1 MLEPEIAAFV
11 AAVDAWYPSGA
22 AACAPDEQ
30 RRLYDRFA
38 AAWTPATL
46 PAGIARQDAVW
57 QAPHGQPIALRRY
70 APSHGAP
77 RGTVLFFH
85 GGGFVVGS
93 LDSHQLITAQLAADT
108 GLAVIAVDYRLAPE
122 HRAPAA
128 LEDCAAVA
136 RAARDARLPFGPC
149 AAPLTLAG
157 DSAGGNLAAAVATV
171 LRDADARGIDGIDGV
186 ALVYPMLGFE
196 PQSPARETEAHAPM
210 LTLDDVHRYR
220 AWYWGEGEATA
231 RSGDRASHA
240 DPLLRAS
247 LPLEAARF
255 DGLPPVL
262 AIGAEHDPLRD
273 DARVYVERI
282 RAAGGRARYWMG
294 EGLVHGC
301 WRALATSPQAARL
314 HRMVGAFLLAPDA

>member
-11 AAVDAWYPSGA
+11 AAVDAWYPADA
-22 AACAPDEQ
+22 AARSPDEQ

-38 AAWTPATL
+38 AEWTPAAL
-46 PAGIARQDAVW
+46 PAGIVQQDAVW
-57 QAPHGQPIALRRY
+57 HAPDGRAIALRRY
-70 APSHGAP
+70 TAAHGKP

-93 LDSHQLITAQLAADT
+93 LASHALITVQLAADT
-108 GLAVIAVDYRLAPE
+108 GLDVIAVDYRLAPE

-128 LEDCAAVA
+128 LEDCLAVT
-136 RAARDARLPFGPC
+136 RAARDARWPFGPC
-149 AAPLTLAG
+149 VHPLTLAG
-157 DSAGGNLAAAVATV
+157 DSAGGMLAAAVATA
-171 LRDADARGIDGIDGV
+171 LREAGESGIDGI

-220 AWYWGEGEATA
+220 ALYWG
-231 RSGDRASHA
+231 DRLDGQLDGGLSDALL
-240 DPLLRAS
+240 DGNPLLRAS
-247 LPLEAARF
+247 VPLAASRF

-282 RAAGGRARYWMG
+282 RAAGGAAHYWMG

-301 WRALATSPQAARL
+301 WRALGTSPQAARM
-314 HRMVGAFLLAPDA
+314 HRTVGGFLLAPHA

>member
-11 AAVDAWYPSGA
+11 AAVDAWYPADA
-22 AACAPDEQ
+22 AAHSPDEQ
-30 RRLYDRFA
+30 RRLYDRFSA
-38 AAWTPATL
+38 EWTPAAL
-46 PAGIARQDAVW
+46 PAGIVQHDAVW
-57 QAPHGQPIALRRY
+57 RAPGGRTIALRRY
-70 APSHGAP
+70 TCEHGTP

-93 LDSHQLITAQLAADT
+93 LDSHALITARLAADT
-108 GLAVIAVDYRLAPE
+108 GLDVIAVDYRLAPE

-128 LEDCAAVA
+128 LDDCLVVT
-136 RAARDARLPFGPC
+136 RAARDAHWPFGPC
-149 AAPLTLAG
+149 VPPLTLAG
-157 DSAGGNLAAAVATV
+157 DSAGGMLAAAVATA
-171 LRDADARGIDGIDGV
+171 LRDAGERNVDGI

-196 PQSPARETEAHAPM
+196 PQSPAREAEAHAPM

-220 AWYWGEGEATA
+220 ALYWG
-231 RSGDRASHA
+231 GDLA
-240 DPLLRAS
+240 DVLRDGNPLLRAS
-247 LPLEAARF
+247 IPLEATRF

-282 RAAGGRARYWMG
+282 RAAGGIAHYWMG

-301 WRALATSPQAARL
+301 WRALGTSPQAARM
-314 HRMVGAFLLAPDA
+314 HRLVGGFLLAPHA

>member
-11 AAVDAWYPSGA
+11 AAVDAWYPADA
-22 AACAPDEQ
+22 AARSPGEQ

-38 AAWTPATL
+38 AEWTPAAL
-46 PAGIARQDAVW
+46 PAGIVQQDAVW
-57 QAPHGQPIALRRY
+57 HARDGRAIALRRY
-70 APSHGAP
+70 SSVHGTS

-93 LDSHQLITAQLAADT
+93 LDSHALITAQLAAET
-108 GLAVIAVDYRLAPE
+108 GLDVIAVDYRLAPE

-128 LEDCAAVA
+128 LEDCLEVT
-136 RAARDARLPFGPC
+136 RAARDARWPFGPC
-149 AAPLTLAG
+149 VHPLTLAG
-157 DSAGGNLAAAVATV
+157 DSAGGMLAAAVATA
-171 LRDADARGIDGIDGV
+171 LRDAGERNVDGI

-196 PQSPARETEAHAPM
+196 PQSPACETEAHAPM

-220 AWYWGEGEATA
+220 ELYWEGEL
-231 RSGDRASHA
+231 SDVLLN
-240 DPLLRAS
+240 DNPLLRAS
-247 LPLEAARF
+247 VPLEAARF

-282 RAAGGRARYWMG
+282 RAAGGVAHGWTG

-301 WRALATSPQAARL
+301 WRALGTSPQAARM
-314 HRMVGAFLLAPDA
+314 HRLVGGFLLAPHA

>member
-11 AAVDAWYPSGA
+11 AAVDAWYPADA
-22 AACAPDEQ
+22 AARSPDEQ
-30 RRLYDRFA
+30 RRFYDRFA
-38 AAWTPATL
+38 AEWTPAAL
-46 PAGIARQDAVW
+46 PAGIVQQDAVW
-57 QAPHGQPIALRRY
+57 HAPDGRAIALRRY
-70 APSHGAP
+70 TSAHRAS

-93 LDSHQLITAQLAADT
+93 LDSHALITAQLAADT
-108 GLAVIAVDYRLAPE
+108 GLDVIAVDYRLAPE

-128 LEDCAAVA
+128 LEDCLEVT
-136 RAARDARLPFGPC
+136 RAARDARWPFGPC
-149 AAPLTLAG
+149 VHPLTLAG
-157 DSAGGNLAAAVATV
+157 DSAGGMLAAAVATA
-171 LRDADARGIDGIDGV
+171 LRDAGERNVDGI

-220 AWYWGEGEATA
+220 ELYWD
-231 RSGDRASHA
+231 GDLSDVLLNA

-247 LPLEAARF
+247 APLEAVRF

-282 RAAGGRARYWMG
+282 RAAGGVAHDWMG

-301 WRALATSPQAARL
+301 WRALGTSPQAARM
-314 HRMVGAFLLAPDA
+314 HRMVGGFLLAPHA

>member
-11 AAVDAWYPSGA
+11 AAVDAWYPAEA
-22 AACAPDEQ
+22 AARSPAEQ

-38 AAWTPATL
+38 AEWTPPAL
-46 PAGIARQDAVW
+46 PAGIVQQDAVW
-57 QAPHGQPIALRRY
+57 HASDGRAIALRRY
-70 APSHGAP
+70 MSVHGTP

-93 LDSHQLITAQLAADT
+93 LDSHALITAQLAADT
-108 GLAVIAVDYRLAPE
+108 GLDVIAVDYRLAPE

-128 LEDCAAVA
+128 LEDCLAVT
-136 RAARDARLPFGPC
+136 RAARDARWPFGPC
-149 AAPLTLAG
+149 VHPLTLAG
-157 DSAGGNLAAAVATV
+157 DSAGGMLAAGVATA
-171 LRDADARGIDGIDGV
+171 LRDAGEGGVDGI

-220 AWYWGEGEATA
+220 ALYWEGGLLDAL
-231 RSGDRASHA
+231 GDGN
-240 DPLLRAS
+240 PLLRAS
-247 LPLEAARF
+247 VPLAASRF

-282 RAAGGRARYWMG
+282 RAAGGAAHYWMG

-301 WRALATSPQAARL
+301 WRALGTSSQAARL
-314 HRMVGAFLLAPDA
+314 HRTVGGFLLAPHA

>member
-11 AAVDAWYPSGA
+11 AAVDAWYPADA
-22 AACAPDEQ
+22 AARSSDEQ

-38 AAWTPATL
+38 AAWTPAAL
-46 PAGIARQDAVW
+46 PAGIVQQDAVW
-57 QAPHGQPIALRRY
+57 HAPDGRAIALRCY
-70 APSHGAP
+70 AAAHGTS

-93 LDSHQLITAQLAADT
+93 LDSHALITAQLAADT
-108 GLAVIAVDYRLAPE
+108 GLDVIAVDYRLAPE

-128 LEDCAAVA
+128 LDDCLAVT
-136 RAARDARLPFGPC
+136 RAARDARWPFGPC
-149 AAPLTLAG
+149 VRPLTLAG
-157 DSAGGNLAAAVATV
+157 DSAGGMLAAAVATA
-171 LRDADARGIDGIDGV
+171 LRDAGEGGLDGI
-186 ALVYPMLGFE
+186 ALVYPMLGIE

-220 AWYWGEGEATA
+220 ALYWDGRLDGQFD
-231 RSGDRASHA
+231 G

-247 LPLEAARF
+247 VPLAASRF

-282 RAAGGRARYWMG
+282 RAAGGAAQYWMG

-301 WRALATSPQAARL
+301 WRALGTSPQAARL
-314 HRMVGAFLLAPDA
+314 HRMVGGFLLAPHA

>member
-11 AAVDAWYPSGA
+11 AAVDAWYPADA
-22 AACAPDEQ
+22 AARSPAEQ

-38 AAWTPATL
+38 AEWTPPAL
-46 PAGIARQDAVW
+46 PAGIVQQDAVW
-57 QAPHGQPIALRRY
+57 HASDGRAIALRRY
-70 APSHGAP
+70 TSVHGTP

-93 LDSHQLITAQLAADT
+93 LDSHALITAQLAADT
-108 GLAVIAVDYRLAPE
+108 GLDVIAVDYRLAPE

-128 LEDCAAVA
+128 LEDCLAVT
-136 RAARDARLPFGPC
+136 RAARDARWPFGPC
-149 AAPLTLAG
+149 MHPLTLAG
-157 DSAGGNLAAAVATV
+157 DSAGGMLAAGVATA
-171 LRDADARGIDGIDGV
+171 LRDAGEGGVDGI

-220 AWYWGEGEATA
+220 ALYWEGGLLDAL
-231 RSGDRASHA
+231 GDGN
-240 DPLLRAS
+240 PLLRAS
-247 LPLEAARF
+247 VPLAASRF

-282 RAAGGRARYWMG
+282 RAAGGAAHYWMG

-301 WRALATSPQAARL
+301 WRALGTSPQAARL
-314 HRMVGAFLLAPDA
+314 HRTVGGFLLAPHA

>member
-11 AAVDAWYPSGA
+11 AAVDAWYPADA
-22 AACAPDEQ
+22 AARSPDEQ

-38 AAWTPATL
+38 AAWTPAAL
-46 PAGIARQDAVW
+46 PAGIVQQDAVW
-57 QAPHGQPIALRRY
+57 QAPDGRAIALRRY
-70 APSHGAP
+70 TAAHGTS

-93 LDSHQLITAQLAADT
+93 LDSHALITAQLAADT
-108 GLAVIAVDYRLAPE
+108 GLDVIAVDYRLAPE

-128 LEDCAAVA
+128 LDDCLAVT
-136 RAARDARLPFGPC
+136 RAARDARWPFGAC
-149 AAPLTLAG
+149 VHPLTLAG
-157 DSAGGNLAAAVATV
+157 DSAGGMLAAAVATA
-171 LRDADARGIDGIDGV
+171 LRDAGEGGLDGI

-220 AWYWGEGEATA
+220 ALYWDGPLDGQFD
-231 RSGDRASHA
+231 G
-240 DPLLRAS
+240 DPLLHAS
-247 LPLEAARF
+247 VPLAASRF

-282 RAAGGRARYWMG
+282 RAAGGTAQYWMG

-301 WRALATSPQAARL
+301 WRALGTSPQAARL
-314 HRMVGAFLLAPDA
+314 HRMVGGFLLAPHA

>member
-11 AAVDAWYPSGA
+11 AAVDAWYPADA
-22 AACAPDEQ
+22 AARSPDEQ

-38 AAWTPATL
+38 AEWTPAAL
-46 PAGIARQDAVW
+46 PAGIVQHDAVW
-57 QAPHGQPIALRRY
+57 RAPGGRTIALRRY
-70 APSHGAP
+70 TCAHGTP

-93 LDSHQLITAQLAADT
+93 LDSHALITARLAADT
-108 GLAVIAVDYRLAPE
+108 GLDVIAVDYRLAPE

-128 LEDCAAVA
+128 LDNCLEVT
-136 RAARDARLPFGPC
+136 RAARDAHWPFGPC
-149 AAPLTLAG
+149 VPPLTLAG
-157 DSAGGNLAAAVATV
+157 DSAGGMLAAAVATA
-171 LRDADARGIDGIDGV
+171 LRDAGERNVDGI

-196 PQSPARETEAHAPM
+196 PQSPAREAEAYAPM

-220 AWYWGEGEATA
+220 ALYWG
-231 RSGDRASHA
+231 GDLA
-240 DPLLRAS
+240 DVLRDGNPLLRAS
-247 LPLEAARF
+247 VPLEATRF

-282 RAAGGRARYWMG
+282 RAAGGIARYWMG

-301 WRALATSPQAARL
+301 WRALGTSPQAARM
-314 HRMVGAFLLAPDA
+314 HRLVGGFLLAPHA

>member
-11 AAVDAWYPSGA
+11 AAVDAWYPADA
-22 AACAPDEQ
+22 AARSPDEQ

-38 AAWTPATL
+38 AEWTPAAL
-46 PAGIARQDAVW
+46 PAGIVQQDAVW
-57 QAPHGQPIALRRY
+57 RAPDGRAIALRRHTS
-70 APSHGAP
+70 AHGTP

-93 LDSHQLITAQLAADT
+93 LDSHALITAQLAADT
-108 GLAVIAVDYRLAPE
+108 GLDVIAVDYRLAPE

-128 LEDCAAVA
+128 LEDCVAVT
-136 RAARDARLPFGPC
+136 RAARDARWPFGPC
-149 AAPLTLAG
+149 MHPLTLAG
-157 DSAGGNLAAAVATV
+157 DSAGGMLAAAVATA
-171 LRDADARGIDGIDGV
+171 LRDAGEASVDGI

-220 AWYWGEGEATA
+220 ELYWDGDLSDAL
-231 RSGDRASHA
+231 RSGN
-240 DPLLRAS
+240 PLLRAS
-247 LPLEAARF
+247 VPLEAARF

-282 RAAGGRARYWMG
+282 RAAGGVARYWMG

-301 WRALATSPQAARL
+301 WRALGTSPQAARM
-314 HRMVGAFLLAPDA
+314 HRMVGHFLLAPHE

>member
-11 AAVDAWYPSGA
+11 AAVDAWYPADA
-22 AACAPDEQ
+22 AARSPDEQ

-38 AAWTPATL
+38 AEWTPAAL
-46 PAGIARQDAVW
+46 PAGIVQHDAVW
-57 QAPHGQPIALRRY
+57 RAPGGRTIALRRY
-70 APSHGAP
+70 TCAHGTP

-93 LDSHQLITAQLAADT
+93 LDSHALITAQLAADT
-108 GLAVIAVDYRLAPE
+108 GLDVIAVDYRLAPE

-128 LEDCAAVA
+128 LDDCLEVT
-136 RAARDARLPFGPC
+136 RAARDAHWPFGPC
-149 AAPLTLAG
+149 VPPLTLAG
-157 DSAGGNLAAAVATV
+157 DSAGGMLAAAVATA
-171 LRDADARGIDGIDGV
+171 LRDAGERNVDGI

-196 PQSPARETEAHAPM
+196 PQSPAREAEAYAPM

-220 AWYWGEGEATA
+220 ALYWG
-231 RSGDRASHA
+231 GDLA
-240 DPLLRAS
+240 DVLRDGNPLLCAS
-247 LPLEAARF
+247 VPLEATRF

-282 RAAGGRARYWMG
+282 RAAGGIARYWMG

-301 WRALATSPQAARL
+301 WRALGTSPQAARM
-314 HRMVGAFLLAPDA
+314 HRLVGGFLLAPHA

>member
-11 AAVDAWYPSGA
+11 AAVDAWYPADA
-22 AACAPDEQ
+22 AARSPGEQ

-38 AAWTPATL
+38 AEWTPAAL
-46 PAGIARQDAVW
+46 PAGIVQHDVVW
-57 QAPHGQPIALRRY
+57 RAPDGRTIALRRY
-70 APSHGAP
+70 TSAHGAP

-93 LDSHQLITAQLAADT
+93 LDSHALITAQLAADT
-108 GLAVIAVDYRLAPE
+108 GLDVIAVDYRLAPE

-128 LEDCAAVA
+128 LDDCVAVT
-136 RAARDARLPFGPC
+136 RAARDARWPFGPC
-149 AAPLTLAG
+149 AHPLTLAG
-157 DSAGGNLAAAVATV
+157 DSAGGMLAAAVATA
-171 LRDADARGIDGIDGV
+171 LRDAGEASVDGV

-220 AWYWGEGEATA
+220 ALYWGDDSPDAL
-231 RSGDRASHA
+231 RSGN
-240 DPLLRAS
+240 PLLRAS
-247 LPLEAARF
+247 VPLEAARF

-282 RAAGGRARYWMG
+282 RAAGGGARHWMG

-301 WRALATSPQAARL
+301 WRALGTSPQAARM
-314 HRMVGAFLLAPDA
+314 HRMVGGFLLAPHA

>member
-11 AAVDAWYPSGA
+11 AVVDAWYPADTA
-22 AACAPDEQ
+22 ARSPDEQ

-38 AAWTPATL
+38 AVWTPAAL
-46 PAGIARQDAVW
+46 PVGIVQQDAVW
-57 QAPHGQPIALRRY
+57 HAPDGRAIALRRY
-70 APSHGAP
+70 TAAHGTP

-93 LDSHQLITAQLAADT
+93 LDSHALITAQLAADT
-108 GLAVIAVDYRLAPE
+108 GLEVIAVDYRLAPE

-128 LEDCAAVA
+128 LEDCLAVT
-136 RAARDARLPFGPC
+136 RAARDACWPFGPC
-149 AAPLTLAG
+149 VHPLTLAG
-157 DSAGGNLAAAVATV
+157 DSAGGMLAAAVATA
-171 LRDADARGIDGIDGV
+171 LRDAGEGGIDGI

-210 LTLDDVHRYR
+210 LTLDDVYRYR
-220 AWYWGEGEATA
+220 ALYWEGGLSDALTEGA
-231 RSGDRASHA
+231 
-240 DPLLRAS
+240 PLLRAS
-247 LPLEAARF
+247 VPLAASRF

-273 DARVYVERI
+273 DASVYVERI
-282 RAAGGRARYWMG
+282 RAAGGAARYWMG

-301 WRALATSPQAARL
+301 WRALGTSPQAARM
-314 HRMVGAFLLAPDA
+314 HRTVGGFLLAPHA

>member
-11 AAVDAWYPSGA
+11 AAVDAWYPADA
-22 AACAPDEQ
+22 AARSPDEQ

-38 AAWTPATL
+38 AEWTPAAL
-46 PAGIARQDAVW
+46 PAGIVQQDAVW
-57 QAPHGQPIALRRY
+57 HAPDGRAIALRRY
-70 APSHGAP
+70 TSAHGTP

-93 LDSHQLITAQLAADT
+93 LDSHALITAQLAADT
-108 GLAVIAVDYRLAPE
+108 GLDVIAVDYRLAPE

-128 LEDCAAVA
+128 LDDCVAVT
-136 RAARDARLPFGPC
+136 RAARDAHWPFGPC
-149 AAPLTLAG
+149 VHPLTLAG
-157 DSAGGNLAAAVATV
+157 DSAGGMLAAAVATA
-171 LRDADARGIDGIDGV
+171 LRDAGESGVDGI

-220 AWYWGEGEATA
+220 ALYWG
-231 RSGDRASHA
+231 GDLSDVLR
-240 DPLLRAS
+240 DGNPLLRAS
-247 LPLEAARF
+247 VPLEGERF

-282 RAAGGRARYWMG
+282 RAAGGIAHYWMG

-301 WRALATSPQAARL
+301 WRALGTSPQAARM
-314 HRMVGAFLLAPDA
+314 HRMVGGFLLAPHA

>member
-1 MLEPEIAAFV
+1 MLEPEIATFV
-11 AAVDAWYPSGA
+11 AAVDAWYPADA
-22 AACAPDEQ
+22 AARSAGEQ

-38 AAWTPATL
+38 AEWTPAAL
-46 PAGIARQDAVW
+46 PAGIVQQDAVW
-57 QAPHGQPIALRRY
+57 QAPDGRAIALRRY
-70 APSHGAP
+70 TSAHGAP

-93 LDSHQLITAQLAADT
+93 LDSHALITAQLAADT
-108 GLAVIAVDYRLAPE
+108 GLDVIAVDYRLAPE

-128 LEDCAAVA
+128 LEDCLDVT
-136 RAARDARLPFGPC
+136 RAARDARWPFGPC
-149 AAPLTLAG
+149 AQPLTLAG
-157 DSAGGNLAAAVATV
+157 DSAGGMLAAAVATA
-171 LRDADARGIDGIDGV
+171 LRDAGEGGVDGI

-220 AWYWGEGEATA
+220 ALYWEGGLLDAL
-231 RSGDRASHA
+231 GDGN
-240 DPLLRAS
+240 PLLRAS
-247 LPLEAARF
+247 VPLAAARF

-273 DARVYVERI
+273 DACVYVERI
-282 RAAGGRARYWMG
+282 RAAGGAAHYWMG

-301 WRALATSPQAARL
+301 WRALGTSPQAARL
-314 HRMVGAFLLAPDA
+314 HRTVGGFLLAPHA

>member
-11 AAVDAWYPSGA
+11 AAVDAWYPADA
-22 AACAPDEQ
+22 AARSPAEQ

-38 AAWTPATL
+38 AEWTPPAL
-46 PAGIARQDAVW
+46 PAGIVQQDAVW
-57 QAPHGQPIALRRY
+57 QAADGRAIALRRY
-70 APSHGAP
+70 TFAHHTP

-93 LDSHQLITAQLAADT
+93 LDSHALITAQLAADT

-128 LEDCAAVA
+128 LEDCLAVT
-136 RAARDARLPFGPC
+136 RAARDARWPFGPC
-149 AAPLTLAG
+149 VHPLTLAG
-157 DSAGGNLAAAVATV
+157 DSAGGMLAAGVATA
-171 LRDADARGIDGIDGV
+171 LRDAGEGGVDGI

-220 AWYWGEGEATA
+220 ALYWEGGLLDAL
-231 RSGDRASHA
+231 GDGN
-240 DPLLRAS
+240 PLLRAS
-247 LPLEAARF
+247 VPLAASRF

-282 RAAGGRARYWMG
+282 RAAGGAAHYWMG

-301 WRALATSPQAARL
+301 WRALGTSPQAARL
-314 HRMVGAFLLAPDA
+314 HRTVGGFLLAPHA

>member
-11 AAVDAWYPSGA
+11 AAVDAWYPADA
-22 AACAPDEQ
+22 AARSPVEQ
-30 RRLYDRFA
+30 RRVYDRFA
-38 AAWTPATL
+38 AAWTPAEL
-46 PAGIARQDAVW
+46 PAGIVRQDAVW
-57 QAPHGQPIALRRY
+57 HAPDGRAIALRRY
-70 APSHGAP
+70 APAQGEP

-93 LDSHQLITAQLAADT
+93 LDSHALITAQLAVDT

-128 LEDCAAVA
+128 LEDCLAVT
-136 RAARDARLPFGPC
+136 RAARDAVRWPFDSC
-149 AAPLTLAG
+149 ARPLTLAG
-157 DSAGGNLAAAVATV
+157 DSAGGNLAAAVATA
-171 LRDADARGIDGIDGV
+171 LRDAGEGGIDGI
-186 ALVYPMLGFE
+186 ALVYPMLGIE
-196 PQSPARETEAHAPM
+196 PQSPARETEARAPM

-220 AWYWGEGEATA
+220 VLYWGDADETA
-231 RSGDRASHA
+231 LND

-247 LPLEAARF
+247 VPLAASRF

-282 RAAGGRARYWMG
+282 LAAGGAARYWRG

-301 WRALATSPQAARL
+301 WRALGTSPQAARM
-314 HRMVGAFLLAPDA
+314 HRMIGGFLLAPHA

>member
-11 AAVDAWYPSGA
+11 AAVDAWYPADA
-22 AACAPDEQ
+22 AVRSPAEQ

-38 AAWTPATL
+38 AEWTPAAL
-46 PAGIARQDAVW
+46 PPGIVQDDGAW
-57 QAPHGQPIALRRY
+57 RAPDGRVIALRRY
-70 APSHGAP
+70 RHAHAAP

-93 LDSHQLITAQLAADT
+93 LDSHALITAHLAADT
-108 GLAVIAVDYRLAPE
+108 GLDVIAVDYRLAPE

-128 LEDCAAVA
+128 LDDCVAVV
-136 RAARDARLPFGPC
+136 RAALAERLPFGPC
-149 AAPLTLAG
+149 AHPLTLAG
-157 DSAGGNLAAAVATV
+157 DSAGGMLAAAVAAA
-171 LRDADARGIDGIDGV
+171 LRDAGEEGIDGI

-220 AWYWGEGEATA
+220 ALYWSGQLDG
-231 RSGDRASHA
+231 RSDVAA
-240 DPLLRAS
+240 PLD
-247 LPLEAARF
+247 AARF

-282 RAAGGRARYWMG
+282 RAAGGAAHYWMG

-301 WRALATSPQAARL
+301 WRALGTSPQAARM
-314 HRMVGAFLLAPDA
+314 HRTVGDFLRAPCA

>member
-11 AAVDAWYPSGA
+11 AAVDAWYPADA
-22 AACAPDEQ
+22 AARSPVEQ
-30 RRLYDRFA
+30 RRVYDRFA
-38 AAWTPATL
+38 AAWTPAEL
-46 PAGIARQDAVW
+46 PPGIVQQDAAW
-57 QAPHGQPIALRRY
+57 QAPDGRAIALRRY
-70 APSHGAP
+70 APAHGEP

-93 LDSHQLITAQLAADT
+93 LDSHALITAQLAADT

-128 LEDCAAVA
+128 LEDCLAVT
-136 RAARDARLPFGPC
+136 RAARDATRWPFGSR
-149 AAPLTLAG
+149 ARPLTLAG
-157 DSAGGNLAAAVATV
+157 DSAGGNLAAAVATA
-171 LRDADARGIDGIDGV
+171 LRDAGEGGIDGI
-186 ALVYPMLGFE
+186 ALVYPMLGIE

-220 AWYWGEGEATA
+220 ALYWGDADETA
-231 RSGDRASHA
+231 LND

-247 LPLEAARF
+247 APLAASRF

-282 RAAGGRARYWMG
+282 LAAGGAARYWRG

-301 WRALATSPQAARL
+301 WRALGTSPQAARM
-314 HRMVGAFLLAPDA
+314 HRIIGGFLLAPHA

>member
-11 AAVDAWYPSGA
+11 AAVDAWYPADA
-22 AACAPDEQ
+22 AARSPDEQ

-38 AAWTPATL
+38 AEWTPAAL
-46 PAGIARQDAVW
+46 PAGIVQQDAAW
-57 QAPHGQPIALRRY
+57 RATDGRTIALRRY
-70 APSHGAP
+70 TSAHGTP

-93 LDSHQLITAQLAADT
+93 LDSHALITAQLAADT
-108 GLAVIAVDYRLAPE
+108 GLDVIAVDYRLAPE

-128 LEDCAAVA
+128 LEDCLAVT
-136 RAARDARLPFGPC
+136 RAALEACWPFGHC
-149 AAPLTLAG
+149 VRPLTLAG
-157 DSAGGNLAAAVATV
+157 DSAGGMLAAAVATA
-171 LRDADARGIDGIDGV
+171 LRDAGEGSVDGI

-196 PQSPARETEAHAPM
+196 PQSSARETEAHAPM

-220 AWYWGEGEATA
+220 ALYWG
-231 RSGDRASHA
+231 GDVSDALR
-240 DPLLRAS
+240 DDNPLLRAS
-247 LPLEAARF
+247 VPLEAARF

-273 DARVYVERI
+273 DARVYVERL
-282 RAAGGRARYWMG
+282 RAAGGVARYWMG

-301 WRALATSPQAARL
+301 WRALGTSPQAARM
-314 HRMVGAFLLAPDA
+314 HRMVGGFLLAPHA

>member
-11 AAVDAWYPSGA
+11 AAVDAWYPADA
-22 AACAPDEQ
+22 AARSPAEQ

-38 AAWTPATL
+38 AEWTPPAL
-46 PAGIARQDAVW
+46 PAGIVQQDAVW
-57 QAPHGQPIALRRY
+57 HASDGRAIALRRY
-70 APSHGAP
+70 TSVHGTP

-93 LDSHQLITAQLAADT
+93 LDSHALITAQLAADT
-108 GLAVIAVDYRLAPE
+108 GLDVIAVDYRLAPE

-128 LEDCAAVA
+128 LEDCLAVT
-136 RAARDARLPFGPC
+136 RAARDARWPFGPC
-149 AAPLTLAG
+149 VHPLTLAG
-157 DSAGGNLAAAVATV
+157 DSAGGMLAAGVATA
-171 LRDADARGIDGIDGV
+171 LRDAGEGGVDGI

-220 AWYWGEGEATA
+220 ALYWEGGLLDAL
-231 RSGDRASHA
+231 GDGN
-240 DPLLRAS
+240 PLLRAS
-247 LPLEAARF
+247 VPLAASRF

-282 RAAGGRARYWMG
+282 RAAGGAAHYWMG

-301 WRALATSPQAARL
+301 WRALGTSSQAARL
-314 HRMVGAFLLAPDA
+314 HRTVGGFLLAPHA

>member
-11 AAVDAWYPSGA
+11 AAVDAWYPADA
-22 AACAPDEQ
+22 AARSPADQ

-38 AAWTPATL
+38 AEWTPPAL
-46 PAGIARQDAVW
+46 PAGIVQQDAVW
-57 QAPHGQPIALRRY
+57 HASDGRAIALRRY
-70 APSHGAP
+70 TSVHGTP

-93 LDSHQLITAQLAADT
+93 LDSHALITAQLAADT
-108 GLAVIAVDYRLAPE
+108 GLDVIAVDYRLAPE

-128 LEDCAAVA
+128 LEDCLAVT
-136 RAARDARLPFGPC
+136 RAARDARWPFGPC
-149 AAPLTLAG
+149 MHPLTLAG
-157 DSAGGNLAAAVATV
+157 DSAGGMLAAGVATA
-171 LRDADARGIDGIDGV
+171 LRDAGEGGVDGI

-220 AWYWGEGEATA
+220 ALYWEGGLLDAL
-231 RSGDRASHA
+231 GDGN
-240 DPLLRAS
+240 PLLRAS
-247 LPLEAARF
+247 VPLAASRF

-273 DARVYVERI
+273 DARAYVERI
-282 RAAGGRARYWMG
+282 RAAGGAAHYWMG

-301 WRALATSPQAARL
+301 WRALGTSSQAARL
-314 HRMVGAFLLAPDA
+314 HRTVGGFLLAPHA

>member
-11 AAVDAWYPSGA
+11 AAVDAWYPADA
-22 AACAPDEQ
+22 AARSPADQ

-38 AAWTPATL
+38 AEWTPPAL
-46 PAGIARQDAVW
+46 PAGIVQQDAVW
-57 QAPHGQPIALRRY
+57 HASDGRAIALRRY
-70 APSHGAP
+70 TSVHGTP

-93 LDSHQLITAQLAADT
+93 LDSHALITAQLAADT
-108 GLAVIAVDYRLAPE
+108 GLDVIAVDYRLAPE

-128 LEDCAAVA
+128 LEDCLAVT
-136 RAARDARLPFGPC
+136 RAARDARWPFGPC
-149 AAPLTLAG
+149 VHPLTLAG
-157 DSAGGNLAAAVATV
+157 DSAGGMLAAGVATA
-171 LRDADARGIDGIDGV
+171 LRDAGEGGVDGI

-220 AWYWGEGEATA
+220 ALYWEGGLLDAL
-231 RSGDRASHA
+231 GDGN
-240 DPLLRAS
+240 PLLRAS
-247 LPLEAARF
+247 VPLAASRF

-282 RAAGGRARYWMG
+282 RAAGGAAHYWMG

-301 WRALATSPQAARL
+301 WRALGTSPQAARL
-314 HRMVGAFLLAPDA
+314 HRTVGGFLLAPHA

>member
-11 AAVDAWYPSGA
+11 AAVDAWYPADA
-22 AACAPDEQ
+22 AARSPADQ

-38 AAWTPATL
+38 AEWTPPAL
-46 PAGIARQDAVW
+46 PAGIVQQDAVW
-57 QAPHGQPIALRRY
+57 HASDGRAIALRRY
-70 APSHGAP
+70 TSVHGTP

-93 LDSHQLITAQLAADT
+93 LDSHALIIAQLAADT
-108 GLAVIAVDYRLAPE
+108 GLDVIAVDYRLAPE

-128 LEDCAAVA
+128 LEDCLAVT
-136 RAARDARLPFGPC
+136 RAARDARWPFGPC
-149 AAPLTLAG
+149 VHPLTLAG
-157 DSAGGNLAAAVATV
+157 DSAGGMLAAGVATA
-171 LRDADARGIDGIDGV
+171 LRDAGEGGVDGI

-220 AWYWGEGEATA
+220 ALYWEGGLLDAL
-231 RSGDRASHA
+231 GDGN
-240 DPLLRAS
+240 PLLRAS
-247 LPLEAARF
+247 VPLAASRF

-282 RAAGGRARYWMG
+282 RAAGGAAHYWMG

-301 WRALATSPQAARL
+301 WRALGTSPQAARL
-314 HRMVGAFLLAPDA
+314 HRTVGGFLLAPHA

>member
-11 AAVDAWYPSGA
+11 AAVDAWYPADA
-22 AACAPDEQ
+22 AARSPAEQ

-38 AAWTPATL
+38 AEWTPPAL
-46 PAGIARQDAVW
+46 PAGIVQQDAVW
-57 QAPHGQPIALRRY
+57 QAADGRAIALRRY
-70 APSHGAP
+70 TFAHHTP

-93 LDSHQLITAQLAADT
+93 LDSHALITAQLAADT

-128 LEDCAAVA
+128 LEDCLAVT
-136 RAARDARLPFGPC
+136 RAARDARWPFGPC
-149 AAPLTLAG
+149 VHPLTLAG
-157 DSAGGNLAAAVATV
+157 DSAGGMLAAGVATA
-171 LRDADARGIDGIDGV
+171 LRDAGEGGVDGI

-220 AWYWGEGEATA
+220 ALYWEGGLLDAL
-231 RSGDRASHA
+231 GDGN
-240 DPLLRAS
+240 PLLRAS
-247 LPLEAARF
+247 VPLAASRF

-282 RAAGGRARYWMG
+282 RAAGGAAHHWMG

-301 WRALATSPQAARL
+301 WRALGTSLQAARL
-314 HRMVGAFLLAPDA
+314 HRTVGGFLLAPHA

>member
-1 MLEPEIAAFV
+1 MLEPEIATFV
-11 AAVDAWYPSGA
+11 AAVDAWYPADA
-22 AACAPDEQ
+22 AARSPGEQ

-38 AAWTPATL
+38 AEWTPAAL
-46 PAGIARQDAVW
+46 PAGIVQQDAVW
-57 QAPHGQPIALRRY
+57 QAPDGRAIGLRRY
-70 APSHGAP
+70 TSAHGAP

-93 LDSHQLITAQLAADT
+93 LDSHALITAQLAADT
-108 GLAVIAVDYRLAPE
+108 GLDVIAVDYRLAPE

-128 LEDCAAVA
+128 LEDCLEVT
-136 RAARDARLPFGPC
+136 RAARDARWPFGPC
-149 AAPLTLAG
+149 VHPLTLAG
-157 DSAGGNLAAAVATV
+157 DSAGGMLAAAAATA
-171 LRDADARGIDGIDGV
+171 LRDAGEGGVDGI

-220 AWYWGEGEATA
+220 ALYWEGGLSDAL
-231 RSGDRASHA
+231 RDGN
-240 DPLLRAS
+240 PLLRAS
-247 LPLEAARF
+247 VPLAASRF

-282 RAAGGRARYWMG
+282 RAAGGVAHYWMG

-301 WRALATSPQAARL
+301 WRALGTSPQVARL
-314 HRMVGAFLLAPDA
+314 HRTVGGFLLAPHA

>member
-11 AAVDAWYPSGA
+11 AAVDAWYPADA
-22 AACAPDEQ
+22 AARSPAEQ

-38 AAWTPATL
+38 AEWTPPAL
-46 PAGIARQDAVW
+46 PAGIVQQDAVW
-57 QAPHGQPIALRRY
+57 HASDGRAIALRRY
-70 APSHGAP
+70 MSVHGTP

-93 LDSHQLITAQLAADT
+93 LDSHALITAQLAADT
-108 GLAVIAVDYRLAPE
+108 GLDVIAVDYRLAPE

-128 LEDCAAVA
+128 LEDCLAVT
-136 RAARDARLPFGPC
+136 RAARDARWPFGPC
-149 AAPLTLAG
+149 VHPLTLAG
-157 DSAGGNLAAAVATV
+157 DSAGGMLAAGVATA
-171 LRDADARGIDGIDGV
+171 LRDAGEGGVDGI

-220 AWYWGEGEATA
+220 ALYWEGGLLDAL
-231 RSGDRASHA
+231 GDGN
-240 DPLLRAS
+240 PLLRAS
-247 LPLEAARF
+247 VPLAASRF

-282 RAAGGRARYWMG
+282 RAAGGAAHYWMG

-301 WRALATSPQAARL
+301 WRALGTSPQAARL
-314 HRMVGAFLLAPDA
+314 HRTVGGFLLAPHA

>member
-11 AAVDAWYPSGA
+11 AAVDAWYPADA
-22 AACAPDEQ
+22 AARSPDEQ

-38 AAWTPATL
+38 AEWTPAAL
-46 PAGIARQDAVW
+46 PAGIVQHDAVW
-57 QAPHGQPIALRRY
+57 RAPDGRTIALRRY
-70 APSHGAP
+70 TCAHGTP

-93 LDSHQLITAQLAADT
+93 LDSHALITARLAADT
-108 GLAVIAVDYRLAPE
+108 GLDVIAVDYRLAPE

-128 LEDCAAVA
+128 LDDCLVVTH
-136 RAARDARLPFGPC
+136 AARDAHWPFGPC
-149 AAPLTLAG
+149 VPPLTLAG
-157 DSAGGNLAAAVATV
+157 DSAGGTLAAAVATA
-171 LRDADARGIDGIDGV
+171 LRDAGERNVDGI

-220 AWYWGEGEATA
+220 ALYWG
-231 RSGDRASHA
+231 GDLSDVLR
-240 DPLLRAS
+240 DGNPLLRAS
-247 LPLEAARF
+247 VPLEATRF
-255 DGLPPVL
+255 DGLPPVF

-282 RAAGGRARYWMG
+282 RAAGGIARYWMG

-301 WRALATSPQAARL
+301 WRALGTSPQAARM
-314 HRMVGAFLLAPDA
+314 HRLVGGFLLAPHA

>member
-11 AAVDAWYPSGA
+11 AAVDAWYPADA
-22 AACAPDEQ
+22 AARSPDEQ
-30 RRLYDRFA
+30 RRVYDRFA
-38 AAWTPATL
+38 AAWTPAEL
-46 PAGIARQDAVW
+46 PAGIVRHDAVW
-57 QAPHGQPIALRRY
+57 HAADGHAIALRRY
-70 APSHGAP
+70 APAQGEP

-93 LDSHQLITAQLAADT
+93 LDSHALITAQLAADT

-122 HRAPAA
+122 YRAPAA
-128 LEDCAAVA
+128 LDDCLAVT
-136 RAARDARLPFGPC
+136 RAARDAARWPFDAC
-149 AAPLTLAG
+149 ARPLTLAG
-157 DSAGGNLAAAVATV
+157 DSAGGNLAAAVATA
-171 LRDADARGIDGIDGV
+171 LRDAGEGGIDGI

-220 AWYWGEGEATA
+220 ASYWGSEGDDAP
-231 RSGDRASHA
+231 GDD

-247 LPLEAARF
+247 VPLAAARF

-273 DARVYVERI
+273 DARVYVEHI
-282 RAAGGRARYWMG
+282 LAAGGAARYWMG

-301 WRALATSPQAARL
+301 WRALGTSPQAARM
-314 HRMVGAFLLAPDA
+314 HRMIGGFLLAPHA

>member
-11 AAVDAWYPSGA
+11 AAVDAAYPADIA
-22 AACAPDEQ
+22 ARSPDEQ

-38 AAWTPATL
+38 AAWTPAAL
-46 PAGIARQDAVW
+46 PAGVVQHDAVW
-57 QAPHGQPIALRRY
+57 HAPDGRAIALRRH
-70 APSHGAP
+70 ARAHGAP

-93 LDSHQLITAQLAADT
+93 LDSHTLITAQLAADT

-122 HRAPAA
+122 HCVPAA
-128 LEDCAAVA
+128 LEDCLAVT
-136 RAARDARLPFGPC
+136 RAARDASHWPFDAC
-149 AAPLTLAG
+149 ARPLTLAG
-157 DSAGGNLAAAVATV
+157 DSAGGNLAAAVATA
-171 LRDADARGIDGIDGV
+171 LRDANEGSVDGI
-186 ALVYPMLGFE
+186 ALVYPLLGLE

-220 AWYWGEGEATA
+220 ALYWGDVDADA
-231 RSGDRASHA
+231 PASND

-247 LPLEAARF
+247 VPLAASRF
-255 DGLPPVL
+255 DALPPVL

-282 RAAGGRARYWMG
+282 RAAGGAARYWMG
-294 EGLVHGC
+294 QGLVHGC
-301 WRALATSPQAARL
+301 WRALGTSPQVARM
-314 HRMVGAFLLAPDA
+314 HRMVGAFLLAPRG